1 MVWEVWKRHSQHTWF
16 CHCYL
21 LSLLEAVAAWG
32 WFWWGWKISCRCLRH
47 SSLPWLEHLK
57 ARNWGIQ
64 RCHPPLVV
72 CTTTSRQ
79 SHFSHF
85 TRSLWFREITNHY
98 LPLSLV
104 FWWHLGLIN
113 GSPKHHQVTL
123 ENSNIKLVCMYC
135 VVCMY
140 VLLWEGGN
148 FCQSCRQNEG
158 NKRREQACFAL
169 LCVAVLHF
177 SRVEWR
183 S

>member
-104 FWWHLGLIN
+104 FWWHLGWIN

-140 VLLWEGGN
+140 VLLWEGETSVRAAGKMKETN
-148 FCQSCRQNEG
+148 GGSKHVLLYSVSRFCIFPE
-158 NKRREQACFAL
+158 
-169 LCVAVLHF
+169 
-177 SRVEWR
+177 
-183 S
+183 